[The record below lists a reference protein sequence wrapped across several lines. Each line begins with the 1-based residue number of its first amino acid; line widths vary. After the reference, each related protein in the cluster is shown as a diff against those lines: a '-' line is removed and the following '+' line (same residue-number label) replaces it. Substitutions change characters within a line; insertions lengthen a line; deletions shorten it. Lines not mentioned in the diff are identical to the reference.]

1 MKTREKL
8 IEVAR
13 NLFLY
18 KGLEN
23 TTMNDI
29 ATASEKGRRTV
40 YTYFKNKK
48 EIYQAVLTR
57 ESDTLVAEL
66 EKIADNPALT
76 TPERLRQFLLM
87 RLRQLDTRSAIHESL
102 ATSFF
107 KMLKPDFRRVI
118 RIRQLAWDKSQQIL
132 QRILDQGVR
141 EGCLDARQAERI
153 VHFASETLVGIAYVK
168 SFGIADETS
177 EPDGPLCANHFID
190 YILSTLE
197 LE

>member
-141 EGCLDARQAERI
+141 EGCFDARQAERI

-168 SFGIADETS
+168 SFGIADET
-177 EPDGPLCANHFID
+177 EP
-190 YILSTLE
+190 
-197 LE
+197 